1 MLNDYKIRKKF
12 AKVIGRKGGIKLRVE
27 GHAVMEERS
36 EEKKNRWRGKN
47 RLINISCS
55 VFLQFK
61 ANHRS
66 NSSIT

>member
-36 EEKKNRWRGKN
+36 EKEPMEREEPTHKHFM
-47 RLINISCS
+47 LS

>member
-55 VFLQFK
+55 VYFF
-61 ANHRS
+61 
-66 NSSIT
+66 SSKQTIVAIRA